1 MEYETPKS
9 NPIKTITVRIEK
21 LETVLRYL
29 KKGAPEIAKKYL
41 KEILNE
47 QISET
52 QQKLDKMLK
61 QLSELHQSDE

>member
-9 NPIKTITVRIEK
+9 NPIKTITVSVEK
-21 LETVLRYL
+21 LETVLTYL

-47 QISET
+47 QST
-52 QQKLDKMLK
+52 
-61 QLSELHQSDE
+61 